1 MKSITTSADLKNA
14 IQELEIEQ
22 KNNFLALKEEMGRV
36 QESLKLTNII
46 KNTFKKIVDVPDL
59 KADIVNTAVGL
70 ASGIMTKKLVMGK
83 NHNPV
88 SKLLG
93 IVMEMVVAN
102 KVTQNA
108 DLIRTAGGMILN
120 KLFKKKDKIEKV

>member
-1 MKSITTSADLKNA
+1 MKPITTSAGLKIA
-14 IQELEIEQ
+14 IQELELEQ
-22 KNNFLALKEEMGRV
+22 KNNFLALKEELGRA

-59 KADIVNTAVGL
+59 KADIINTAVGL
-70 ASGIMTKKLVMGK
+70 ASGVMTKKLVMGK
-83 NHNPV
+83 NHNPI

-93 IVMEMVVAN
+93 IVMEMFVAN

-108 DLIRTAGGMILN
+108 DLIRSAGGMILN
-120 KLFKKKDKIEKV
+120 KLFKKKEPVEKV

>member
-1 MKSITTSADLKNA
+1 MKSITTSAELKTA
-14 IQELEIEQ
+14 IQELELEQ

-93 IVMEMVVAN
+93 IVMEMFVAN
-102 KVTQNA
+102 NVTQNA
-108 DLIRTAGGMILN
+108 DLIRSAGGMILN
-120 KLFKKKDKIEKV
+120 KLFKKKDRVEKV